1 MGVLTFCSSRLL
13 PITQFTPITPTNPIT
28 SITNMNTETL
38 RGLAHLARLEFDP
51 AREEQM
57 LKDLNGILDW
67 VDQLAQVDTTGVEPL
82 VHLSHEINV
91 LRDDEARNTV
101 THQEGLRNAPRKDS
115 DYFRVPKVLD

>member
-1 MGVLTFCSSRLL
+1 MSKVSLLVQLLTFSHLTHLL
-13 PITQFTPITPTNPIT
+13 TYSFTV
-28 SITNMNTETL
+28 NTETL

-67 VDQLAQVDTTGVEPL
+67 VAQLEKVDTEGVAPL

-91 LRDDEARNTV
+91 LRDDVAHNTIS
-101 THQEGLRNAPRKDS
+101 HQDGLKNAPRKDT